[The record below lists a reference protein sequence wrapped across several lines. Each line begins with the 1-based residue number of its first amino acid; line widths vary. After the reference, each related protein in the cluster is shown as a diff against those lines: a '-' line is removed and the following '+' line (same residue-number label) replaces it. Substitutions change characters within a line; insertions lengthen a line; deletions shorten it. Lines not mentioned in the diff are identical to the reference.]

1 MTPIRQLSDLFLGFV
16 QESFG
21 ALGADEQGWHEE
33 REKGDT
39 ESEGASQERCDSGV
53 VKAVESQEDKKQ
65 KEQCRST
72 VEEPKN
78 FEASEFAVPQWGE
91 KGKAQANN
99 GAEPKE
105 FFDECSELIDV
116 LGVQV
121 TVGGVDHPD
130 VRIAD
135 QDPAG

>member
-1 MTPIRQLSDLFLGFV
+1 LFLGFV

-21 ALGADEQGWHEE
+21 ALGADEQGRHKE
-33 REKGDT
+33 REEGYTK
-39 ESEGASQERCDSGV
+39 SERASQECSDGRV
-53 VKAVESQEDKKQ
+53 VEAVESEQDEKQ

-78 FEASEFAVPQWGE
+78 FKAGEFAVSQWGDE
-91 KGKAQANN
+91 GKAQAYN
-99 GAEPKE
+99 GADTEE
-105 FFDECSELIDV
+105 FFDLCSELIDV

-121 TVGGVDHPD
+121 AVGGVDHSD
-130 VRIAD
+130 VWIAD

>member
-1 MTPIRQLSDLFLGFV
+1 LFLGFV

-21 ALGADEQGWHEE
+21 ALGADEQCRHKE
-33 REKGDT
+33 REEGDT
-39 ESEGASQERCDSGV
+39 ESERASQECCDGRV
-53 VKAVESQEDKKQ
+53 VEAVESEQDEKQ

-78 FEASEFAVPQWGE
+78 FKAGEFAVSQWGKE
-91 KGKAQANN
+91 GKDQAYN
-99 GAEPKE
+99 GAETEE

-121 TVGGVDHPD
+121 AVGGVDHSD
-130 VRIAD
+130 VRVAD